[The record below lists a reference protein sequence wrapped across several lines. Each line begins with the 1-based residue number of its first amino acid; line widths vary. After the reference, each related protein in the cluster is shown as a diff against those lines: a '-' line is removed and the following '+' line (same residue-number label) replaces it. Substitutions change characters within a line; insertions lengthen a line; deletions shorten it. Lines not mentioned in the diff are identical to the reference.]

1 MWIIFNIREQSVYLA
16 ARHTGILLSITLLLS
31 LFPSGMTA
39 TREIPGTESS
49 RQNSPLITL
58 ITINGAIGPTTAS
71 YIQRAIDES
80 VEMEAELLIIEMDTP
95 GGLLES
101 TKHIVQSMLASELP
115 VVVYVTPPG
124 ASAGSAGVFITLA
137 SHVAAMA
144 PGTNIGA
151 ATPVQMGGGETADDS
166 YTEKM
171 ISYAESYIETIAEQ
185 RNRNVE
191 WAKSAVREGA
201 SITDSRALE
210 IGVIEIIAEDRPDL
224 ISRLD
229 GWESGEHRM
238 QTAGYTVL
246 VIEMTLAERTLRFL
260 FRPEVMFILMIIA
273 IYGII
278 GELSNPGAIVPG
290 VTGFV
295 ALILLLYTSAAMP
308 VNTAGYIL
316 IVLAIILFV
325 SEAFTPAF
333 GLLTTTGAVA
343 FVIGALMVFDDF
355 APGYELS
362 WVYIIPAT
370 ILTAGFFVFIVSAG
384 IRAQFSK
391 TKTGREGMPGR
402 RVEVISPVGNEPGYV
417 MLDGE
422 LWSAVSN
429 DQLQKGEMCEIV
441 EIRGLTLTVKKI
453 TTGGSDGQ

>member
-1 MWIIFNIREQSVYLA
+1 MWKYLTIVFVLVLMLPNAASV
-16 ARHTGILLSITLLLS
+16 SQN
-31 LFPSGMTA
+31 TA
-39 TREIPGTESS
+39 
-49 RQNSPLITL
+49 PLITV
-58 ITINGAIGPTTAS
+58 IGVEGPIGPTTAS

-80 VEMEAELLIIEMDTP
+80 VEMGAELLIIELDTP

-101 TKHIVQSMLASELP
+101 TKHIVQSMLATELT
-115 VVVYVTPPG
+115 VVVYVSPMG
-124 ASAGSAGVFITLA
+124 ASAGSAGTFITLA

-151 ATPVQMGGGETADDS
+151 ATPVQMGGGEAPDDS
-166 YTEKM
+166 YQQK
-171 ISYAESYIETIAEQ
+171 IVNYAESYIETIAER

-191 WAKSAVREGA
+191 WAKSAVRDGA
-201 SITDSRALE
+201 SITETRALE
-210 IGVIEIIAEDRPDL
+210 LEVIEIIADNRVHL
-224 ISRLD
+224 IDQLD
-229 GWESGEHRM
+229 GWELDDRTLN
-238 QTAGYTVL
+238 TAGFTVTE
-246 VIEMTLAERTLRFL
+246 IEMTLAERSLRFL

-295 ALILLLYTSAAMP
+295 ALVLLLYASAAMP

-333 GLLTTTGAVA
+333 GLLTATGAVS

-362 WVYIIPAT
+362 WGYIVPAT
-370 ILTAGFFVFIVSAG
+370 ILTVGFFVFIVSAG
-384 IRAQFSK
+384 LRAQFRE
-391 TKTGREGMPGR
+391 TKTGRESMPGQIA
-402 RVEVISPVGNEPGYV
+402 EVVNPIKGGHGYV
-417 MLDGE
+417 MLHGE
-422 LWSAVSN
+422 LWDAVSE
-429 DQLQKGEMCEIV
+429 DTLKKGDWCEIV
-441 EIRGLTLTVKKI
+441 DMKGLTLTVKKI
-453 TTGGSDGQ
+453 DKGGTHE

>member
-1 MWIIFNIREQSVYLA
+1 MWKYLTIIA
-16 ARHTGILLSITLLLS
+16 ALVLMM
-31 LFPSGMTA
+31 PSAA
-39 TREIPGTESS
+39 TVN
-49 RQNSPLITL
+49 QNSAPLITV
-58 ITINGAIGPTTAS
+58 IEVVGPIGPTTAS

-80 VEMEAELLIIEMDTP
+80 IEMGAEMLIIELDTP

-101 TKHIVQSMLASELP
+101 TKHIVQSMLASNLP
-115 VVVYVTPPG
+115 VVVYVSPMG
-124 ASAGSAGVFITLA
+124 ASAGSAGTFITLA

-151 ATPVQMGGGETADDS
+151 ATPVQMGGGEAPDDS
-166 YTEKM
+166 YRQKV
-171 ISYAESYIETIAEQ
+171 INYAESYIETIADQ
-185 RNRNVE
+185 RKRNVE
-191 WAKSAVREGA
+191 WAKSAVRDGA
-201 SITDSRALE
+201 SITETRALE
-210 IGVIEIIAEDRPDL
+210 LEVIEIIADNRAHL
-224 ISRLD
+224 IDQLD
-229 GWESGEHRM
+229 GWELDDRSLN
-238 QTAGYTVL
+238 TAGYTVTE
-246 VIEMTLAERTLRFL
+246 IEMTLAERALRFL

-295 ALILLLYTSAAMP
+295 ALILLLYASASMP

-325 SEAFTPAF
+325 SEAFTPTF
-333 GLLTTTGAVA
+333 GLLTATGAVA

-362 WVYIIPAT
+362 WGYIIPAT
-370 ILTAGFFVFIVSAG
+370 ILTVGFFVFVVSAG
-384 IRAQFSK
+384 LKAQFRK

-402 RVEVISPVGNEPGYV
+402 VAEVVNPINGGHGYV

-422 LWSAVSN
+422 LWDAVS
-429 DQLQKGEMCEIV
+429 DDSLKKGDLCEIL
-441 EIRGLTLTVKKI
+441 EIKGLTLTVKKLNK
-453 TTGGSDGQ
+453 GGPDEQRT